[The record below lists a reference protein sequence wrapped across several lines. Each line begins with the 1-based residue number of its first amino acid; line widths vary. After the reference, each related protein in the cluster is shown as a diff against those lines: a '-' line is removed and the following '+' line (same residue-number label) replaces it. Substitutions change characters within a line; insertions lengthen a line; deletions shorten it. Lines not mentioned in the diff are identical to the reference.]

1 MQLVEMISY
10 WTKTDPNRLALIQ
23 PGLLTTYQGLAEAI
37 QSTAARIEQLGLD
50 RQEPI
55 GILIRNPSYLA
66 ATAFA
71 ALHSGY
77 SIALVRSELLPL
89 LQPIGI
95 RNLIYDTQGL
105 MLSGGRNIRYDQSWV
120 SAAPGQSGARPAVSQ
135 AASDIIFFTSGTT
148 GLPKK
153 VAQTS
158 SAVDKLLQYPMTCA
172 SGPGEKILIMPGL
185 TTTLGFNRLC
195 EVLNVGKTACFASDS
210 AAALSLIDRYRID
223 VAVMSAAQAV
233 QLADTRNANP
243 SFRLDSL
250 KSLFLGGGKIDP
262 QGVANVRAA
271 LCRNVINQYGS
282 TEAGVAALTPF
293 DLLDDQ
299 PGVIPLPWTELEIV
313 DQTGRQLPRDE
324 EGLIRYR
331 TPQLSENLK
340 RAGSEPVPGVRD
352 GWFYPG
358 DIGALSSEGVLCF
371 TGRSS
376 DVINR
381 GGVKVSGT
389 RIEEI
394 LKALPQVKEAAACGV
409 VGASGFEEIWIA
421 IVPDGQINIQE
432 LKEMLCQ
439 HVDIGIAPDEVFLL
453 DALPTGE
460 LGKVQKS
467 RLRESLLRQKRAA

>member
-1 MQLVEMISY
+1 MQLVEMIFY
-10 WTKTDPNRLALIQ
+10 WAKTDPHHLALIQ
-23 PGLLTTYQGLAEAI
+23 PELLTTYQALAEAI

-50 RQEPI
+50 RREPI
-55 GILIRNPSYLA
+55 GLLIRNPSYLA

-89 LQPIGI
+89 LQPSGI

-105 MLSGGRNIRYDQSWV
+105 MLSGGRNIRYDPSWV
-120 SAAPGQSGARPAVSQ
+120 SAGPRQSGTRLAGAQNS
-135 AASDIIFFTSGTT
+135 SDITFFTSGTT

-153 VAQTS
+153 VAQTL
-158 SAVDKLLQYPMTCA
+158 SAVEKLLQYPMTCA

-185 TTTLGFNRLC
+185 STTLGFNRLC

-210 AAALSLIDRYRID
+210 ATALSLVDRHRID
-223 VAVMSAAQAV
+223 VAVMSAAQAAH
-233 QLADTRNANP
+233 LANTRNVNP
-243 SFRLDSL
+243 SFRLDSV
-250 KSLFLGGGKIDP
+250 KALFMGGGKIDP
-262 QGVANVRAA
+262 QGIANVRAA

-293 DLLDDQ
+293 DLFDDHA
-299 PGVIPLPWTELEIV
+299 GVIPLPWTELQIV
-313 DQTGRQLPRDE
+313 DQTGRQLAPNE

-331 TPQLSENLK
+331 TPQLCENLK
-340 RAGSEPVPGVRD
+340 RAGNELVPGVRD

-358 DIGALSSEGVLCF
+358 DMGTLSPEGVLRF

-381 GGVKVSGT
+381 GGVKVSGN

-394 LKALPQVKEAAACGV
+394 LKALPQIKEAAACGV

-432 LKEMLCQ
+432 LKEMLRQ

-467 RLRESLLRQKRAA
+467 HLRDRLLREKRAV

>member
-1 MQLVEMISY
+1 
-10 WTKTDPNRLALIQ
+10 
-23 PGLLTTYQGLAEAI
+23 
-37 QSTAARIEQLGLD
+37 
-50 RQEPI
+50 
-55 GILIRNPSYLA
+55 
-66 ATAFA
+66 
-71 ALHSGY
+71 
-77 SIALVRSELLPL
+77 
-89 LQPIGI
+89 
-95 RNLIYDTQGL
+95 
-105 MLSGGRNIRYDQSWV
+105 
-120 SAAPGQSGARPAVSQ
+120 
-135 AASDIIFFTSGTT
+135 
-148 GLPKK
+148 
-153 VAQTS
+153 
-158 SAVDKLLQYPMTCA
+158 MTCA

-210 AAALSLIDRYRID
+210 ATAMSLIDRHRID
-223 VAVMSAAQAV
+223 VAVMSAAQAA
-233 QLADTRNANP
+233 QLADARNVNP
-243 SFRLDSL
+243 SFRLDSV
-250 KSLFLGGGKIDP
+250 KALFMGGGKIDP
-262 QGVANVRAA
+262 QGIANVRAA

-282 TEAGVAALTPF
+282 TEAGVVALTPF

-299 PGVIPLPWTELEIV
+299 AGVIPLPWTELEIV
-313 DQTGRQLPRDE
+313 DQMGQRLPPDV

-340 RAGSEPVPGVRD
+340 RAGSEPLPGVRD

-358 DIGALSSEGVLCF
+358 DIGALSPEGVLLF

-394 LKALPQVKEAAACGV
+394 LRALPQVKEAAACGV
-409 VGASGFEEIWIA
+409 MGASGFEEIWIA
-421 IVPDGQINIQE
+421 VVPEGQINIQE
-432 LKEMLCQ
+432 LKEMLRE

-460 LGKVQKS
+460 LGKVQKT